1 MKVIKGKKKISKNLF
16 RISVRLMILAFI
28 FYTSFILINQY
39 VQINRKK
46 EILENLNSQLEIQE
60 TKNNELKKIAQ
71 ATDEENEEYFIRL
84 ARELNLSK
92 HDERI
97 FVNISGN

>member
-1 MKVIKGKKKISKNLF
+1 MKVIKGKKKINKNFF
-16 RISVRLMILAFI
+16 RITVRLVILAFI

-39 VQINRKK
+39 VQINNKK
-46 EILENLNSQLEIQE
+46 ETLDNLNSQLEVQK
-60 TKNNELKKIAQ
+60 TKNDELKKIAQ
-71 ATDEENEEYFIRL
+71 ATDEENEEYFVRI